1 MKRFLAIFLVLLFLV
16 PFHAQA
22 EGLGINRYEFIGKFI
37 EATYFSLFPHSV
49 TIYNCS
55 PVEDAQNVNMI
66 YFSDDLFMSL
76 SHYPENDELF
86 YVGASISSNDTATIL
101 NFLSLITEIA
111 YATGAITEMDPYW
124 SNGSQVENFLRQMR
138 FLEDEP
144 IEPGDNHKMIID
156 GLQYQWSCDEEAGI
170 LFYVSPV
177 Y

>member
-1 MKRFLAIFLVLLFLV
+1 MKRFLAIFLVLLLFAPIV
-16 PFHAQA
+16 VQA
-22 EGLGINRYEFIGKFI
+22 EGLGINRYEFIGRFI

-49 TIYNCS
+49 TIYNFS
-55 PVEDAQNVNMI
+55 PAEDAQNVNMI

-76 SHYPENDELF
+76 SHFPENDELF
-86 YVGASISSNDTATIL
+86 YVGASISSNDASTIL

-124 SNGSQVENFLRQMR
+124 SDGSQVENFLYQMR

-144 IEPGDNHKMIID
+144 IAPGDSHKLIID
-156 GLQYQWSCDEEAGI
+156 GLQYQWYCDEEAGI
-170 LFYVSPV
+170 LFYVSPI